1 MDQKNVFMSREGN
14 EWYERN
20 KSAILG
26 KSLASDPIFKALE
39 YLGSKPARILEIGCA
54 NGWRLAQLAQLAQLA
69 EHYGARCY
77 GVDPSASAIQ
87 GIEHGKCS
95 LYLN

>member
-1 MDQKNVFMSREGN
+1 MHQKNVFMAREGN

-26 KSLASDPIFKALE
+26 KSLASDPIFKALT
-39 YLGSKPARILEIGCA
+39 YLGCKPARILEIGCA
-54 NGWRLAQLAQLAQLA
+54 NGWRLAQLA
-69 EHYGARCY
+69 EHYGAQCH

-87 GIEHGKCS
+87 DIDYDKFS
-95 LYLN
+95 FYLS

>member
-1 MDQKNVFMSREGN
+1 MDQKNVFMAREGN

-26 KSLASDPIFKALE
+26 KTLDNDPIFKALA
-39 YLGSKPARILEIGCA
+39 YLGCKPARILEIGCA
-54 NGWRLAQLAQLAQLA
+54 NGWRLAQLA

-87 GIEHGKCS
+87 DVEYGNFRSI
-95 LYLN
+95 

>member
-26 KSLASDPIFKALE
+26 KTLERDPIFKALE
-39 YLGSKPARILEIGCA
+39 YLGSKPTRILEIGCA
-54 NGWRLAQLAQLAQLA
+54 NGWRNWPL
-69 EHYGARCY
+69 E
-77 GVDPSASAIQ
+77 V
-87 GIEHGKCS
+87 
-95 LYLN
+95 